1 MVIIGQSC
9 NILKITE
16 LHTFISCSQF
26 NSIIYTLKIN
36 LEKSKTVFH
45 GVLRTVNRDEQ
56 DLECGGE
63 VRGLRLKESKV
74 GRWP

>member
-1 MVIIGQSC
+1 MTWQYPDAEA
-9 NILKITE
+9 K
-16 LHTFISCSQF
+16 
-26 NSIIYTLKIN
+26 KIN

-63 VRGLRLKESKV
+63 ARGLRLKEKQ
-74 GRWP
+74 R